1 MDRIAMSLL
10 AGVGVLLIYAGYKL
24 FCGLPH
30 MNGSSASRT
39 SVFLL
44 NIVPGALL
52 ALVGT
57 GLVAQGIWP
66 HKQTTPLVN
75 RHRASEGATW
85 HRNKPHVLP
94 RSA

>member
-30 MNGSSASRT
+30 MNENTSRA
-39 SVFLL
+39 SVFLM

-57 GLVAQGIWP
+57 GLVAHGLFSHQAAP
-66 HKQTTPLVN
+66 AAAH

-85 HRNKPHVLP
+85 HRNKPAIIP

>member
-24 FCGLPH
+24 FCGLP
-30 MNGSSASRT
+30 NRNEGTSRT
-39 SVFLL
+39 SVFLM
-44 NIVPGALL
+44 NIIPGALL

-57 GLVAQGIWP
+57 GLVAHGLFAHQAVP
-66 HKQTTPLVN
+66 AAH

-85 HRNKPHVLP
+85 HRNTPVILP